1 MDSDLHRWWILLP
14 WALRLRFIYRC
25 GQGLDAEAWALEVR
39 PRERT
44 WVGCV
49 ETAWRGWSVAMRCTQ
64 KKPGPTIEARC
75 HCWGSHKEKS
85 GTAIDA
91 YFPLYALRPQDTT
104 YTSSAG
110 GCEPLPPSWAA
121 TMRPA
126 CRGQALPPLSLAR
139 AGCCCC
145 YKTCKQAPS
154 TPLAV
159 PGGHPTPQPPTKTPM
174 SISQALPLLYWWSTW
189 VLSRH

>member
-1 MDSDLHRWWILLP
+1 MGFGGQTQGEDLGWLCGDSLK
-14 WALRLRFIYRC
+14 RLEGGNEVYSE
-25 GQGLDAEAWALEVR
+25 EAWAH
-39 PRERT
+39 
-44 WVGCV
+44 C
-49 ETAWRGWSVAMRCTQ
+49 RGKV
-64 KKPGPTIEARC
+64 PLL
-75 HCWGSHKEKS
+75 GSHKEKS

-91 YFPLYALRPQDTT
+91 YFPLYALRQQDTT

-126 CRGQALPPLSLAR
+126 CRGQALPPLSLAH
-139 AGCCCC
+139 AGCCCCC

-159 PGGHPTPQPPTKTPM
+159 PGGHPPPQPPTKTPM
-174 SISQALPLLYWWSTW
+174 SMSQALPLLYCGACGS
-189 VLSRH
+189 